1 MNPFREGIVAS
12 PWETTGV
19 DVNAIH
25 DDVFQECLR
34 GVQHVRGEHRSA
46 SLLIHGGAGSGKTHL
61 LKRLR
66 ARLTPQVPAST
77 ERAEC
82 LYVWVRL
89 QTSPRMIWRTIRRT
103 LVEDWFRPIPGVQNQ
118 FHRILFHRLAQIR
131 TAEGDLERWYEYMLE
146 NAPEGLKELMDRI
159 ADSLHLDRN
168 TAVAF
173 EHIAFHRHM
182 RDLRAWLCGD
192 SLPEAALARMDL
204 SQDEGTDEERES
216 LARQVV
222 IMLCRLAGDSLPIL
236 ISFDQV
242 EALEMFP
249 GDFDGL
255 YAFAQVSSTLH
266 DGTNNVF
273 LVSCVQSAY
282 ATRLKDHARGADYD
296 RMTSLGALALHPLT
310 RTQAEQLIAARLNA
324 VPQSRP
330 DESVP
335 SCWPLEPHEFDEL
348 FTKQQV
354 TPRQLLSLCAE
365 RFEVASRASA
375 SIAPT
380 PVIDPTDPL
389 ALGGDDRPDPVT
401 PPAKTDIV
409 SDFLKDK
416 WATIREEKLGAN
428 APEKTEEI
436 VRHGLPLLVKLVVP
450 DAKLVRDELLQDV
463 PIIFERQTGRTGVSI
478 CTQSNMT
485 SLAGTLKRL
494 KTQIATQRI
503 QRLAIVRDNR
513 VPVSA
518 GAKAAKKYL
527 DELEQDPRTTT
538 VRPAPEVLAALDALR
553 ALLSDAKSGDLSCHG
568 EAISPQTLEAWLTA
582 HLSDGLQDLV
592 DGVFGKP
599 GGTTGASKSDSHDLE
614 ALNTFLASCPL
625 VPLEEAVQELKK
637 SRDVLIELVKKY
649 PDQISLLAGP
659 PEVLFR
665 TVRKNVAED

>member
-34 GVQHVRGEHRSA
+34 GIERVRHDHRST

-66 ARLTPQVPAST
+66 ARLTPQVPPST
-77 ERAEC
+77 DREEC

-103 LVEDWFRPIPGVQNQ
+103 LVEDWFRPVRGVRSQ
-118 FHRILFHRLAQIR
+118 FERILFHRLAQIR
-131 TAEGDLERWYEYMLE
+131 TAEGDLERWYEYMLD
-146 NAPEGLKELMDRI
+146 NAPDGLKELMDRI
-159 ADSLHLDRN
+159 ATSLHLDRN

-173 EHIAFHRHM
+173 EHIAFHRHI

-236 ISFDQV
+236 ITFDQV

-255 YAFAQVSSTLH
+255 YAFAQVTSTLH
-266 DGTNNVF
+266 DETSNVF
-273 LVSCVQSAY
+273 LVSSVQSAY
-282 ATRLKDHARGADYD
+282 ATRLKDKARGADYD
-296 RMTSLGALALHPLT
+296 RMTSLGALALHPLNKA
-310 RTQAEQLIAARLNA
+310 QAEQLIAARLNA

-335 SCWPLEPHEFDEL
+335 LCWPLEPHEFEEL
-348 FTKQQV
+348 FEKQQV
-354 TPRQLLSLCAE
+354 TPRQLLSVCAE
-365 RFEVASRASA
+365 RFE
-375 SIAPT
+375 
-380 PVIDPTDPL
+380 
-389 ALGGDDRPDPVT
+389 
-401 PPAKTDIV
+401 IV
-409 SDFLKDK
+409 SRGGNVTSPVPPVGSQHPRGAAIPPTRAEIVESFLKDK
-416 WATIREEKLGAN
+416 WDSVREEKLGSN

-436 VRHGLPLLVKLVVP
+436 VRHGLPMLVKLVAP
-450 DAKLVRDELLQDV
+450 DANPVRDEQLQDV
-463 PIIFERQTGRTGVSI
+463 PIIFEHEGARTGVSI

-485 SLAGTLKRL
+485 SLAATLKRL
-494 KTQIATQRI
+494 KTQLATHRI
-503 QRLAIVRDNR
+503 KRLAIVRDNR
-513 VPVSA
+513 VPVNA
-518 GAKAAKKYL
+518 GAKAAKKHL
-527 DELEQDPRTTT
+527 DELEQDPRTVTL
-538 VRPAPEVLAALDALR
+538 RPAPEILAALDALR
-553 ALLSDAKSGDLSCHG
+553 GLLSDAKSGDLSCHD

-582 HLSDGLQDLV
+582 HLPDGLRDLA
-592 DGVFGKP
+592 DSLFGKSTDSARA
-599 GGTTGASKSDSHDLE
+599 GKSDSHDLE
-614 ALNTFLASCPL
+614 ALNTLLASRPVVRL
-625 VPLEEAVQELKK
+625 DEAIQELQK
-637 SRDVLIELVKKY
+637 SREALTELVRKY

-665 TVRKNVAED
+665 TVRTNVVEDK